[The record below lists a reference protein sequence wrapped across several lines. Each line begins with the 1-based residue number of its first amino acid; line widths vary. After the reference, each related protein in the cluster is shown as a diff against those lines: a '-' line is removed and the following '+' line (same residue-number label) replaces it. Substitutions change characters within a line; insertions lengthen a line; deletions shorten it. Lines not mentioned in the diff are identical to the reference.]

1 MQIEVGKRY
10 KIQDGG
16 TIKVQAKVTV
26 SDDPYNP
33 ACKMRC
39 TTETGEVV
47 FYDEHGR
54 VLPLDGGKELRAYN
68 VVGEVHNV

>member
-16 TIKVQAKVTV
+16 TVKVRSKIVTTDAAGV
-26 SDDPYNP
+26 DT
-33 ACKMRC
+33 RFRT

-68 VVGEVHNV
+68 VVSEVHNV